1 MQYEAI
7 HRAFWDTGTFW
18 VTVAVLLFLAVFG
31 GRIVRGVL
39 AGVDARADGIRRDI
53 EEAQRLRREAEEMLR
68 EAERRQAE
76 TLDTARRM
84 TEEAEARARRLA
96 ASLAREAEEQAA
108 RREGVVTAR
117 IEAASSAAVKEVR
130 DAATSLAVEASARLL
145 REMIG
150 ADDDRAVI
158 DRAVS
163 GVPAALGRGRAG
175 A

>member
-7 HRAFWDTGTFW
+7 HLSFWDTGTFW
-18 VTVAVLLFLAVFG
+18 VTVAVIVFLALFG

-53 EEAQRLRREAEEMLR
+53 DEAQRLRREAEEMLR
-68 EAERRQAE
+68 DAERRQVE

-108 RREGVVTAR
+108 RREAVVTER

-130 DAATSLAVEASARLL
+130 DAATTLAVEASSRLL
-145 REMIG
+145 SEMIG
-150 ADDDRAVI
+150 ADDDRVAIDHAVT
-158 DRAVS
+158 
-163 GVPAALGRGRAG
+163 GVPAALGRA
-175 A
+175 AA